1 MRQFNAE
8 ELRALATG
16 LAPILI
22 PMLDLPAFNVPKV
35 DVAIDEDELDEGTA
49 MDDDGNIIYTDP
61 IIQTAN
67 ETTER
72 AMKAL
77 PTGTATYVGRNST
90 QIVNHSAET
99 MNAIEDWKRKRNQW
113 KTRNNIR

>member
-1 MRQFNAE
+1 MSRESRQLSNE
-8 ELRALATG
+8 ELQDLAQRMVPFM
-16 LAPILI
+16 LAQPD
-22 PMLDLPAFNVPKV
+22 PVVKDM
-35 DVAIDEDELDEGTA
+35 EEGTA
-49 MDDDGNIIYTDP
+49 MNNDDQVIYTDP

-77 PTGTATYVGRNST
+77 PTGVATYVGKRGT

-99 MNAIEDWKRKRNQW
+99 MNTIEDWKRNRQNW
-113 KTRNNIR
+113 RTRQNVR

>member
-1 MRQFNAE
+1 MSRESRQLSTE
-8 ELRALATG
+8 ELKG
-16 LAPILI
+16 LAQQLVPL
-22 PMLDLPAFNVPKV
+22 MLAQPDPVVLNL
-35 DVAIDEDELDEGTA
+35 EEGTA
-49 MDDDGNIIYTDP
+49 MNNDGNIIYTDP

-77 PTGTATYVGRNST
+77 PTGTATYVGRRGT

-99 MNAIEDWKRKRNQW
+99 MNAIEDWKRNRANW
-113 KTRNNIR
+113 KTRQNVR

>member
-1 MRQFNAE
+1 MSRESRQLSNE
-8 ELRALATG
+8 ELKDLAQRVVPFM
-16 LAPILI
+16 LAQPD
-22 PMLDLPAFNVPKV
+22 PVEDDL
-35 DVAIDEDELDEGTA
+35 EEGTE

-77 PTGTATYVGRNST
+77 PTGTSTYVGRNST

-99 MNAIEDWKRKRNQW
+99 MNAIEDWKKKRNQW
-113 KTRNNIR
+113 KTRNTVR

>member
-1 MRQFNAE
+1 MSRESRQLSNE
-8 ELRALATG
+8 ELKG
-16 LAPILI
+16 LAQQLVPF
-22 PMLDLPAFNVPKV
+22 MLAQPDPVVEDDL
-35 DVAIDEDELDEGTA
+35 EEGTE

-77 PTGTATYVGRNST
+77 PIGTATYVGRRGT

-99 MNAIEDWKRKRNQW
+99 MNAIEDWKRNRQNW
-113 KTRNNIR
+113 RTRQNVR

>member
-1 MRQFNAE
+1 MSRESRQLSTE
-8 ELRALATG
+8 ELQG
-16 LAPILI
+16 LAQQLGPYLL
-22 PMLDLPAFNVPKV
+22 PQPDPVVKDL
-35 DVAIDEDELDEGTA
+35 EEGTA
-49 MDDDGNIIYTDP
+49 MNNDGDIIYTDP

-77 PTGTATYVGRNST
+77 PIGTATYVGRNST

-99 MNAIEDWKRKRNQW
+99 MNAIEDWKKKRNQW
-113 KTRNNIR
+113 KTRNTVR

>member
-1 MRQFNAE
+1 MSRESRQLSTE
-8 ELRALATG
+8 ELKG
-16 LAPILI
+16 LAKQLAPL
-22 PMLDLPAFNVPKV
+22 MLAQPDPV
-35 DVAIDEDELDEGTA
+35 IEDMDEGTA
-49 MDDDGNIIYTDP
+49 MDDGDIIYTDP

-77 PTGTATYVGRNST
+77 PTGTATYVGRRGT

-99 MNAIEDWKRKRNQW
+99 MNAIEDWKRNRQNW
-113 KTRNNIR
+113 KTRQNVR

>member
-1 MRQFNAE
+1 MSRESRQLSTE
-8 ELRALATG
+8 ELKG
-16 LAPILI
+16 LAQQLVPL
-22 PMLDLPAFNVPKV
+22 MLPQPDPVVLNL
-35 DVAIDEDELDEGTA
+35 EEGTA
-49 MDDDGNIIYTDP
+49 MNNDGNIIYTDP

-77 PTGTATYVGRNST
+77 PTGTATYVGRRGT

-99 MNAIEDWKRKRNQW
+99 MNAIEDWKRNRQNW
-113 KTRNNIR
+113 RTRQNVR

>member
-1 MRQFNAE
+1 MSRKSRQLSNE
-8 ELRALATG
+8 ELKG
-16 LAPILI
+16 LAQQLVPF
-22 PMLDLPAFNVPKV
+22 MLAQPDPVVEDDL
-35 DVAIDEDELDEGTA
+35 EEGTE

-77 PTGTATYVGRNST
+77 PTGTSTYVGRNST

-99 MNAIEDWKRKRNQW
+99 MNAIEDWKKKRNQW
-113 KTRNNIR
+113 KTRNTVR

>member
-1 MRQFNAE
+1 MSRESRQLSTE
-8 ELRALATG
+8 ELKG
-16 LAPILI
+16 LAQELVPY
-22 PMLDLPAFNVPKV
+22 MLSAPDPVVK
-35 DVAIDEDELDEGTA
+35 DVEEGTA
-49 MDDDGNIIYTDP
+49 MVNDGDIIYTDP

>member
-1 MRQFNAE
+1 MSRESRQLSTE
-8 ELRALATG
+8 ELKG
-16 LAPILI
+16 LAQQLVPL
-22 PMLDLPAFNVPKV
+22 MLSQPDPVV
-35 DVAIDEDELDEGTA
+35 EDA
-49 MDDDGNIIYTDP
+49 KDDDIIYTDP

>member
-1 MRQFNAE
+1 MSRESRQLSTE
-8 ELRALATG
+8 ELKG
-16 LAPILI
+16 LAKQLAPL
-22 PMLDLPAFNVPKV
+22 MLAQPDPVV
-35 DVAIDEDELDEGTA
+35 EDARDS
-49 MDDDGNIIYTDP
+49 DIIYTDP
-61 IIQTAN
+61 IIQIAN
-67 ETTER
+67 ETTAR
-72 AMKAL
+72 AMKEL